1 MMSGV
6 NVQEDPPPSIWNEVA
21 ELYGEGDSPF
31 GFFSGELV
39 RVATLSPGERVLD
52 LGTGNGLG
60 LIPAAQAV
68 APAVVVGVDFAAEML
83 NAARRRADASGVRNV
98 ELACMSVA
106 SLDFSEGAF
115 DVALAC
121 SVFQFVDYST
131 AVLREW
137 RRVLRIGGRLV
148 LSVPDIGS
156 DSAMS
161 LIGDLISEHAARL
174 PPQMLATLR
183 AAQLN
188 PSKRPDLRTLCL
200 ASGFRQ
206 ASISRLSLHTSL
218 ADVDDWW
225 NMQWSHGIRTYLR
238 ALDDPTLQAIKQ
250 EAATRLERIRGDDGA
265 IPLTLEMTVCH
276 ARK

>member
-6 NVQEDPPPSIWNEVA
+6 KAQEDPPSSIWNEVA
-21 ELYGEGDSPF
+21 ELYGEGVSPF
-31 GFFSGELV
+31 GFFSAELV
-39 RVATLSPGERVLD
+39 RVATLTPGEHVLD

-83 NAARRRADASGVRNV
+83 NAARRRADALGVRNI
-98 ELACMSVA
+98 ELARMQVA
-106 SLDFSEGAF
+106 SLAFSEGAF

-137 RRVLRIGGRLV
+137 RRILRIGGRLV

-174 PPQMLATLR
+174 PPRMLAPLR
-183 AAQLN
+183 AAQLK
-188 PSKRPDLRTLCL
+188 PSKRPDLRSLCL
-200 ASGFRQ
+200 ASGFQQ
-206 ASISRLSLHTSL
+206 ASLSRLYLHTSL
-218 ADVDDWW
+218 ADVDEWW
-225 NMQWSHGIRTYLR
+225 SMQWSHGIRGYLR
-238 ALDDPTLQAIKQ
+238 ALDDPTLRAIKH
-250 EAATRLERIRGDDGA
+250 EAAARLELVRRDDGA